1 MHLDMM
7 RLIVISHH
15 GHWTFLADD
24 CRNWSNISEL
34 CKYIHGTYVAMLSLV
49 FLYILLLAASD
60 MSKVTVYCCQRDC
73 QWGKCKEHLSAS
85 ILGIPNISW
94 LIWEIPKHLHKFC
107 KYQNIICINVGNNKS
122 ANINFDHHKAVCKLA
137 RQPSWPPFEDSFMYL
152 ALEVGLWVR

>member
-73 QWGKCKEHLSAS
+73 QWGKCKEYSSAS
-85 ILGIPNISW
+85 ILGIPNISY
-94 LIWEIPKHLHKFC
+94 LFWEIPIHLHKSPM
-107 KYQNIICINVGNNKS
+107 NRIISQTFLFYLGSSYVSTWHFLFIVVSLALNKP
-122 ANINFDHHKAVCKLA
+122 
-137 RQPSWPPFEDSFMYL
+137 RQPMYYQSNQKTRQPMQP
-152 ALEVGLWVR
+152 W